1 MMSGV
6 PEGACH
12 TATECSLC

>member
-1 MMSGV
+1 MQGV

-12 TATECSLC
+12 TARECSLG